1 MDKALKAAC
10 ELDLGFPFHRP
21 ETPAQR
27 LRAIADWMEAGG
39 KGWEVYVT
47 GETAQA
53 LEQRIAELT
62 GKPAAIWMPTGTMGQ
77 ALAARLH
84 CESRGNYRLALHPN
98 SHLLL
103 HEQGGARYV
112 HGLDPV
118 EIGEWAKVLTASDL
132 PDNAGCAIVELGQ
145 RHNGGLLPRW
155 GVLEALKA
163 RATELNLPLHMDG
176 ARLWSTRPH
185 FDNRSYAEICEG
197 FASVY
202 VSLYKDIGAIGGA
215 VLAGEEAFIE
225 QMRTWRARLGG
236 MFPMAWPNTADALR
250 LLDEQVEL
258 MPELVARARMLGE
271 AIDRLDGLSVTPSPV
286 QTNLFHVEADAS
298 VDAIDAARDA
308 VARDHSVWLFSRCW
322 GLPQQERPA
331 IEVTVGAKLYDMPP
345 ERVIEAFAG
354 LARRLA

>member
-1 MDKALKAAC
+1 MDKALKASC

-27 LRAIADWMEAGG
+27 LRAIADWMEADG
-39 KGWEVYVT
+39 KGWELYVS
-47 GETAQA
+47 GATAQA
-53 LEQRIAELT
+53 LEARIADLT
-62 GKPAAIWMPTGTMGQ
+62 GKPEAIWMPTGTMGQ

-84 CESRGNYRLALHPN
+84 CEARGNYRLAQHPS

-103 HEQGGARYV
+103 HEQEGARYV

-118 EIGEWAKVLTASDL
+118 EVGDWDKVLTASDL
-132 PDNAGCAIVELGQ
+132 PDNAGCAIIELGQ

-163 RATELNLPLHMDG
+163 RAAELNLPLHMDG

-185 FDNRSYAEICEG
+185 FDNRSYAEICDG

-215 VLAGEEAFIE
+215 VVSGEQAFID

-236 MFPMAWPNTADALR
+236 MVPMAWPNTADALR
-250 LLDEQVEL
+250 LLDEQIAL
-258 MPELVARARMLGE
+258 MPELVARARVLGD
-271 AIDRLDGLSVTPSPV
+271 AIDRIDGLSVTPAPV
-286 QTNLFHVEADAS
+286 HTNLFHVEVDAS

-308 VARDHSVWLFSRCW
+308 VARDQSVWLFSRCW
-322 GLPQQERPA
+322 DLPRQTRPA
-331 IEVTVGAKLYDMPP
+331 IEVTVGARMLDLPAA
-345 ERVIEAFAG
+345 RVIEAFSA
-354 LARRLA
+354 LARRLG